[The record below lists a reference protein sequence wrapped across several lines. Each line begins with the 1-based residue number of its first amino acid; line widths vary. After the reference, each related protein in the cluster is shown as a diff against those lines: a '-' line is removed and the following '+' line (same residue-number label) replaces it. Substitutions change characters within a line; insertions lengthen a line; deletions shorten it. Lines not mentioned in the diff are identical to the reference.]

1 MDERFLFLAILL
13 PIIGGILTP
22 VIGKRSQKALYGW
35 VFAVSIAT
43 SLLTWALILTCKTDS
58 YTIVG
63 LTDVL
68 TLTLRFDGLGRFF
81 AGIVATLWPLT
92 VLYASYPVSWI
103 ISFIAL
109 FSVYL
114 YVRHKTFPKKGSA
127 APLQKAAE

>member
-22 VIGKRSQKALYGW
+22 VIGKRSQKVLYGW

-58 YTIVG
+58 YTIVR

-68 TLTLRFDGLGRFF
+68 TLTLRFDGRVDVLMAWDADFDYKLECLLAVVDTKLEANEKGTIDLKRKEIRFIP
-81 AGIVATLWPLT
+81 G
-92 VLYASYPVSWI
+92 
-103 ISFIAL
+103 
-109 FSVYL
+109 
-114 YVRHKTFPKKGSA
+114 
-127 APLQKAAE
+127 

>member
-13 PIIGGILTP
+13 PIIGGVLTP

-58 YTIVG
+58 YTIVR

-92 VLYASYPVSWI
+92 VLYAS
-103 ISFIAL
+103 
-109 FSVYL
+109 
-114 YVRHKTFPKKGSA
+114 
-127 APLQKAAE
+127 E

>member
-13 PIIGGILTP
+13 PIIGGVLTP

-58 YTIVG
+58 YTIVR

-92 VLYASYPVSWI
+92 VLYASEYMKHEERQAAFFAFFTLP
-103 ISFIAL
+103 F
-109 FSVYL
+109 FC
-114 YVRHKTFPKKGSA
+114 KKY
-127 APLQKAAE
+127 